1 MQTYNQLRID
11 SSNKKFFPCSWS
23 NKSSP
28 IGMNFEIENTFSL
41 FFFRKHSRYTR
52 KMVKMHTSEPDEFTR
67 VIERNS
73 ANLFPRFCTC
83 HEENT
88 LLMASISTVQPSKV
102 SPRHEFRKFHRCFRM
117 QMH

>member
-41 FFFRKHSRYTR
+41 FFFSKTLS
-52 KMVKMHTSEPDEFTR
+52 
-67 VIERNS
+67 I
-73 ANLFPRFCTC
+73 
-83 HEENT
+83 HEENGQN
-88 LLMASISTVQPSKV
+88 A
-102 SPRHEFRKFHRCFRM
+102 HERTG
-117 QMH
+117 